1 MTTTTTTE
9 TAAKQPP
16 PPKETFHFINTP
28 SEAINDALT
37 GLIHLHPTCT
47 LSYNASY
54 KIVYRSDL
62 PTFSTSHVTTIGFA
76 GGGHEPMF
84 GGFVGANYLSAYV
97 SGNIFASPT
106 AAQIFEAIKMCQSL
120 TDGRGGGGGGG
131 GGKGTLIVCG
141 NYTGDILNAGLAIT
155 RAQAAGYKVYF
166 KAVGDDVAVGRKK
179 GGKVGRRG
187 LSGHLVALKSACAL
201 AERGESLERVAEVME
216 YVADNVGTI
225 GVAFDRVA
233 LPNATLTDLQT
244 LPPATIELGM
254 GAHGEP
260 GLQQI
265 SPIPSPDALV
275 SQMLDLLLD
284 VSDADRGFI
293 PFSRAK
299 NPTMDNEVVLLLN
312 SLGSTS
318 DEVLAR
324 FAELAKAELEGRGF
338 VVRRLTLGPLVT
350 SLKMS
355 GFGITIWRLPPTT
368 GETLERKAAVELWD
382 SPVDVVAWRQ

>member
-1 MTTTTTTE
+1 MATE
-9 TAAKQPP
+9 TAKQPP
-16 PPKETFHFINTP
+16 PAKETFHFINDP
-28 SEAINDALT
+28 AEAINDALT
-37 GLIHLHPTCT
+37 GLTHLKPN
-47 LSYNASY
+47 LSYNTEY
-54 KIVYRSDL
+54 KIVYRNDL
-62 PTFSTSHVTTIGFA
+62 STFSESHVTTIGFA

-84 GGFVGANYLSAYV
+84 GGFVGHNYLSAYV

-106 AAQIFEAIKMCQSL
+106 AAQIFEAIKMCQPA
-120 TDGRGGGGGGG
+120 DGQKSR
-131 GGKGTLIVCG
+131 GTLI
-141 NYTGDILNAGLAIT
+141 
-155 RAQAAGYKVYF
+155 AAGYRVYF
-166 KAVGDDVAVGRKK
+166 KPVGDDVAVGRKK

-201 AERGESLERVAEVME
+201 AERGEELERVAEVME

-284 VSDADRGFI
+284 VTDKDRAFI

-299 NPTMDNEVVLLLN
+299 NPTTDNEVVLLLN

-324 FAELAKAELEGRGF
+324 FAELAKAELESRGF